1 MTVLSWN
8 PIMAM
13 TSNPDVTV
21 SILAT
26 KVAAHE
32 RPSNTEVNAKVN
44 KVSGPNK
51 LDTENELSHVA
62 RK

>member
-1 MTVLSWN
+1 
-8 PIMAM
+8 MAT
-13 TSNPDVTV
+13 TSNPHVTV

-32 RPSNTEVNAKVN
+32 RPPNTEVNAKVN
-44 KVSGPNK
+44 RVSGPNK

>member
-1 MTVLSWN
+1 
-8 PIMAM
+8 MAM

-44 KVSGPNK
+44 KVSGPSK

>member
-1 MTVLSWN
+1 
-8 PIMAM
+8 MAM
-13 TSNPDVTV
+13 TFNPNVTV

-26 KVAAHE
+26 KAAAHE
-32 RPSNTEVNAKVN
+32 RPANTEVNAKVN